1 MRDSNCGV
9 ACAPKPPTRT
19 VSVGSLGIFLLALFG
34 LSANALRAQEFSE
47 FPVPTADS
55 QLRGITAGPDGN
67 IWFSEQLGKKIGRI
81 TPSGVITEFPI
92 TGSLVSPEEMTAGP
106 DGNVWFSDFISV
118 GRVTPSGTI
127 TRFPI
132 ASNSFPGGIVT
143 GPDGNIWFTLFATD
157 HQRIGRIS
165 PAGGVVT
172 EFPVFGTIQLKG
184 LTTGPDGNLWFTD
197 PLSNQVGRMTTS
209 GAVMLFPLPAGVT
222 GPYEIVTGPDGN
234 LWFTSAFHIGRMTT
248 AGVVTAFADPGGDF
262 PTGIAAGPDGNMWF
276 TEQTANH
283 IVRITLTGQMT
294 EFTPPTVTSG
304 PLDIAAG
311 SDGALWFIETRGNKI
326 GRITVGTC
334 APSPTKLCLSGARFS
349 VSATWQSATGSGVAN
364 AISLTSDTG
373 YFWFFNSDNVELV
386 VKVLNACSFSNRI
399 WVFAAGLTDVQVNLT
414 VTDNLTGAF
423 KTYVN
428 LQGTAFQPIQDT
440 NAFATCDAVPQ
451 SFAAEA
457 SKEASADFESAPSWG
472 LPSFPESASSAPA
485 SGMSPGVGL
494 DTCVANA
501 TTLCLESNRFAVTAA
516 FRTATGSSGS
526 GTAVA
531 LTSDTGY
538 FWFFGADNVEV
549 VLKVLNACSFTPYH
563 WVFAAGLTNVEVTL
577 TVTDTQTGVIK
588 QYQNPLDTPFQPRQ
602 DTTAFQTCP

>member
-1 MRDSNCGV
+1 MSSLEAPGVRFFTSGGTGRTGALSNRCGCRCGRAPNPGLFPLPERLPLAAGAWTAWTSSRGQWTGTSTTPGGTEAGPMTEGHAGRPREGNMVLARPGFQETYGVHRRGEDTMRDSNCGV

-19 VSVGSLGIFLLALFG
+19 VSGGSLVIFLLALFG

-92 TGSLVSPEEMTAGP
+92 TGSLVSPEEMPAGP

-209 GAVMLFPLPAGVT
+209 GAVTLFPLPAGVT

-373 YFWFFNSDNVELV
+373 YFWF
-386 VKVLNACSFSNRI
+386 
-399 WVFAAGLTDVQVNLT
+399 
-414 VTDNLTGAF
+414 
-423 KTYVN
+423 
-428 LQGTAFQPIQDT
+428 
-440 NAFATCDAVPQ
+440 
-451 SFAAEA
+451 
-457 SKEASADFESAPSWG
+457 
-472 LPSFPESASSAPA
+472 
-485 SGMSPGVGL
+485 
-494 DTCVANA
+494 
-501 TTLCLESNRFAVTAA
+501 
-516 FRTATGSSGS
+516 
-526 GTAVA
+526 
-531 LTSDTGY
+531 
-538 FWFFGADNVEV
+538 
-549 VLKVLNACSFTPYH
+549 
-563 WVFAAGLTNVEVTL
+563 
-577 TVTDTQTGVIK
+577 
-588 QYQNPLDTPFQPRQ
+588 
-602 DTTAFQTCP
+602 